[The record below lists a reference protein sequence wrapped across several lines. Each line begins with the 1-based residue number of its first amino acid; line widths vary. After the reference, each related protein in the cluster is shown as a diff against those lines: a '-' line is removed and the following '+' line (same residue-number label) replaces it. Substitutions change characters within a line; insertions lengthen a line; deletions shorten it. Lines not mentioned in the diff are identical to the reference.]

1 MTNGFKPVT
10 DSSKLFLNTI
20 PLHTMLRS
28 GDVSD
33 DPECVST
40 CLDAATNLLDLGHE
54 YAKLGVLAHCP
65 DVNFLLMLYAAVF
78 LVKLK
83 VSNTR
88 FAELVN
94 SEDLER
100 LLSQA
105 IQDSH
110 AATFTDRHAAA
121 TSHTLLRAVLAS
133 WKALVHGGSGGPSR
147 ATSLHGGEHGMAY
160 GSMEEQHSTLGLGLQ
175 GTLAG
180 LSQPSGPNTPAPYPF
195 LHSPFSAS
203 RQNPGGYFQG
213 SHSHAPSLNGDSMSA
228 AMEPLDGL
236 GNFLS
241 DTGFWGNI
249 LVPQGADGFFS
260 WTEGL

>member
-1 MTNGFKPVT
+1 
-10 DSSKLFLNTI
+10 
-20 PLHTMLRS
+20 MLRS

-105 IQDSH
+105 IQDSQ

-133 WKALVHGGSGGPSR
+133 WKALVHGGSGGHSK
-147 ATSLHGGEHGMAY
+147 AASLYGGEHGLGGD
-160 GSMEEQHSTLGLGLQ
+160 GSMEDTHSALGLGLQ
-175 GTLAG
+175 GTLAAFP
-180 LSQPSGPNTPAPYPF
+180 QPSGPNTPAPYPF

-203 RQNPGGYFQG
+203 RPNNGGYFQG
-213 SHSHAPSLNGDSMSA
+213 SHAPSLNGDAMSQ

-236 GNFLS
+236 GNFLT